1 MNRLHSECLKCVL
14 KKYMDKIPEGVSEAE
29 KIEYLQ
35 RILKL
40 ASEAPMTM
48 SAPVLVRDV
57 VEVLYEMFG
66 VTNEYGEIKKY
77 FNQLMMQYEAGA
89 REKIEESEDSLKL
102 ALQYSMTGNYIDFGA
117 MAKIDED
124 ELGALIEKSYE
135 NNVDEEEYQN
145 LKEDLKNAKHLVYLT
160 DNCGEIVMDKIFIET
175 LMDLYPELEIKVIVR
190 GEPVLNDVTI
200 EDVDQVGLSNL
211 VTIIENGTGIAGTY
225 MEEINEESR
234 TAMEEADVILS
245 KGQGNFETLI
255 GCGLNVYYIF
265 LCKCDMFAEKF
276 QVEKFSGM
284 LLNDRKCIV

>member
-1 MNRLHSECLKCVL
+1 ME
-14 KKYMDKIPEGVSEAE
+14 KIPKDAPEAD

-35 RILKL
+35 RIFRL
-40 ASEAPMTM
+40 ASDAPMTM

-57 VEVLYEMFG
+57 VGVLYEMFG
-66 VTNEYGEIKKY
+66 ITNEYEEIKTY

-89 REKIEESEDSLKL
+89 REKIKESKDPFKL

-117 MAKIDED
+117 MAKIDE
-124 ELGALIEKSYE
+124 EALGALIEKSYE
-135 NNVDEEEYQN
+135 NHVDEKEYQS
-145 LKEDLKNAKHLVYLT
+145 LKEDLKTAKHLVYLT
-160 DNCGEIVMDKIFIET
+160 DNCGEIVMDKILIET

-200 EDVDQVGLSNL
+200 EDVEQVGLSKL
-211 VTIIENGTGIAGTY
+211 VTIIENGTAIAGTCL
-225 MEEINEESR
+225 EEINEESR
-234 TAMEEADVILS
+234 QAMEEADVILS

-276 QVEKFSGM
+276 KVERFSGM
-284 LLNDRKCIV
+284 LLNDKNCNV